1 MEARGI
7 LVFGSL
13 YDGKLSK
20 STLEMLGGG
29 RKLAETMGEEL
40 FAGLIAGEVSGHD
53 QALIFAGADK
63 VFFACD
69 PALAEYDPGVY
80 SQIAVK
86 ICREV
91 NPKLILFAGDT
102 MGRDLGPR
110 VANRL
115 NVGIVTDCMELNL
128 DADGSTILMTR
139 PMYGGKAMAVMTCKS
154 TTPQMATVRP
164 RTMAPLDSDQSR
176 TGETVAVNIEGC
188 SLQPVTKVVQ
198 RLKEECDGIKLED
211 AEIVVSGGRGIGDAA
226 SFELIKELAKELK
239 AAVGASR
246 AAVDSGWVPSSW
258 QVGQTGKIISPNLYI
273 AVGISGAM
281 QHMAGV
287 SSAKNIVAINTDPEA
302 PIFQIAKLGIVGDY
316 RAILPALAKQCREI
330 LAG

>member
-1 MEARGI
+1 MEAKGI

-13 YDGKLSK
+13 NDGKLSK
-20 STLEMLGGG
+20 STLEMLGGV

-40 FAGLIAGEVSGHD
+40 VVGLIAGDVAGRD
-53 QALIFAGADK
+53 QELIFAGADK
-63 VFFACD
+63 VFIACD
-69 PALAEYDPGVY
+69 LALAEYDPGVY

-86 ICREV
+86 ICLGV

-110 VANRL
+110 VANRM

-128 DADGSTILMTR
+128 DTDGSTILMTR

-154 TTPQMATVRP
+154 TPQMATVRP
-164 RTMAPLDSDQSR
+164 RTMVASGSDQSR
-176 TGETVAVNIEGC
+176 TGETVEVSLEGC

-198 RLKEECDGIKLED
+198 RLKEESEGIKLED
-211 AEIVVSGGRGIGDAA
+211 AEIVVSGGRGLGDAA
-226 SFELIKELAKELK
+226 SFEVLKEFAKELK

-316 RAILPALAKQCREI
+316 RAILPELTKQCREI
-330 LAG
+330 LAN